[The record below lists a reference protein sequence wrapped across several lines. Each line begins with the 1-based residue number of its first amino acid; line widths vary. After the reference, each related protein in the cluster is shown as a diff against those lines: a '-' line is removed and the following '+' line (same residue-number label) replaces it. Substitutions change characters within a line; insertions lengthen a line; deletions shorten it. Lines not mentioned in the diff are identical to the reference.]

1 MRRGLCLRR
10 IPAATIEQGR
20 PFIDAGVARRGGKI
34 AREEAR
40 SAGTRGGVRTPATRG
55 GCAAPTRRLAYP
67 SIAIKE
73 KLRHFVRESLTRRSR
88 HSSPHIS
95 FCPAC
100 PKRPLCSGDKLGAPD
115 TVMGAVG
122 RKEPLERAVR
132 NNFLFDASQLP
143 LGAVFGNAAG
153 HALKHLGV

>member
-73 KLRHFVRESLTRRSR
+73 KLRHFVRESLTRRSH
-88 HSSPHIS
+88 HSSHRIS
-95 FCPAC
+95 LCPAC
-100 PKRPLCSGDKLGAPD
+100 PENPLWSGDGLGASD
-115 TVMGAVG
+115 TGLGCARRKGPLG
-122 RKEPLERAVR
+122 RAAGNKILS
-132 NNFLFDASQLP
+132 DAPQIP
-143 LGAVFGNAAG
+143 LGAALGDAAG
-153 HALKHLGV
+153 DALRT